1 MSGAAYA
8 VETFRGWGS
17 NRLSEYDDS
26 SDGDHSSGQ
35 SLEPMLLAVAASLEK
50 TRMQAEVNRIAEAS
64 EALSSSPIPLTLNE
78 RNLSEDRKSDSSSD
92 DEKDKNDDNVDI
104 ADMPQQ
110 ISTPTE
116 ELSDI

>member
-64 EALSSSPIPLTLNE
+64 EALSSSPIPLNE